1 MLITLD
7 ELCSLLL
14 VIIGIVGLILQMIY
28 HK

>member
-14 VIIGIVGLILQMIY
+14 VIIGIVGLILQVIY